1 MRLNQTVAF
10 MAVLALAGPA
20 CKHGPKDKGVVP
32 FPSPKPSASAPV
44 VPNNP
49 TPAPPPT
56 GDGRPVPPVD
66 DYERIRQMDL
76 TEIDKAGILQD
87 VYFDYDR
94 AELRETDRATLT
106 RDGAAMKKYDYLIVT
121 IEGHADERGTIEYN
135 LALSDRRA
143 RVVYDYLGSIG
154 VPASRIKAVAYGK
167 EIPVCTQSNEDC
179 WQRNRRAHL
188 TVTGKTAR

>member
-1 MRLNQTVAF
+1 MRLSQHV
-10 MAVLALAGPA
+10 AVLAALVAVGIA
-20 CKHGPKDKGVVP
+20 CKKEPVRVP
-32 FPSPKPSASAPV
+32 EPPRPVATPAV
-44 VPNNP
+44 VPNQPTTAP
-49 TPAPPPT
+49 TPM
-56 GDGRPVPPVD
+56 GDGAMVPPKS
-66 DYERIRQMDL
+66 DYEIYFNMDP
-76 TEIDKAGILQD
+76 TEIDKAGILRD
-87 VYFDYDR
+87 IYFDYDQ
-94 AELRETDRATLT
+94 ADLRETDRATLT
-106 RDGAAMKKYDYLIVT
+106 QNGEAMKKFDFLIIT